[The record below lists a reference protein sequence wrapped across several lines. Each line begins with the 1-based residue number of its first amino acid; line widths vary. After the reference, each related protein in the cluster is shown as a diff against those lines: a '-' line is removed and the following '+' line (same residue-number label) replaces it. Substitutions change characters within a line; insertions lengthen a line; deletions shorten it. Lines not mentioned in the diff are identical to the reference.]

1 MTATTSDPTDPATFV
16 DGPPHPW
23 FARLRREAP
32 LWWHESRNG
41 PSFWLVTRYDD
52 VADVLGRPT
61 AFVNRHGITIE
72 PDEPAG
78 LPLGAEERGQGA
90 LSYTDPPRHRLVRR
104 VLAPH
109 FTPARVRAL
118 EPVVRA
124 HAEALVGTFAAN
136 GGGDFVAERFGG
148 ILVQLALADRGTTR
162 AAAANGTRILAEQPE
177 VRAGLIA
184 EPSLVPGA
192 VEEVLRYRSPVH
204 YTRRTVPLDDTGEPA
219 VIAGRTLDPGSIV
232 YLRDARLRHQ
242 RAAGALLLGALRPPG
257 PPPAAHRV

>member
-1 MTATTSDPTDPATFV
+1 
-16 DGPPHPW
+16 
-23 FARLRREAP
+23 
-32 LWWHESRNG
+32 
-41 PSFWLVTRYDD
+41 
-52 VADVLGRPT
+52 
-61 AFVNRHGITIE
+61 
-72 PDEPAG
+72 
-78 LPLGAEERGQGA
+78 
-90 LSYTDPPRHRLVRR
+90 VRR

-148 ILVQLALADRGTTR
+148 ILVQLALAGQETTR

-232 YLRDARLRHQ
+232 YLSRCPATPSARRRCAPPRGSSTAWPTSRRAPGDGGEPPRSLFPSSAGPARFSLRRDRGSTRRSSTLR
-242 RAAGALLLGALRPPG
+242 RSR
-257 PPPAAHRV
+257 RRR